1 MNWVIGAIPG
11 LVGVFVIVLFTRGYR
26 LMTTEPDLDLDDAE
40 ALYLIAESEERAKR
54 SSLLDQ
60 ASLRVAR
67 HLRALLPASAIS
79 WVQTQ
84 VDMAGR
90 EDGLDVDVVLS
101 KVARWIVIVTPL
113 IGVFILQGRFFLVLL
128 SALVPLIL
136 PLAGLSG
143 SAARRR
149 TQIDRDLPDFLDVLA
164 VTVSAGLGFRTALGI
179 VSDRFGGP
187 LAVEVRTALNQVAN
201 GATMR
206 SAFTSMK
213 ERTKSESVDE
223 FVTAYLQAEELGAPL
238 VDTLN
243 QIALDMRRANAQ
255 RLRQQAGRTEPRVS
269 LLMTLVIVPGALVLL
284 LGGLAVALDLVEVFS
299 SISGG

>member
-1 MNWVIGAIPG
+1 MNWLIGAIPG

-26 LMTTEPDLDLDDAE
+26 LLTTEPDLDLDDAE

-54 SSLLDQ
+54 SSLLDK

-67 HLRALLPASAIS
+67 YLRALLPASAIS

-113 IGVFILQGRFFLVLL
+113 IFVFILQGRFFLVLL
-128 SALVPLIL
+128 SALVPVIL

-179 VSDRFGGP
+179 VADRFGGP
-187 LAVEVRTALNQVAN
+187 W
-201 GATMR
+201 R
-206 SAFTSMK
+206 SK
-213 ERTKSESVDE
+213 C
-223 FVTAYLQAEELGAPL
+223 APH
-238 VDTLN
+238 
-243 QIALDMRRANAQ
+243 
-255 RLRQQAGRTEPRVS
+255 
-269 LLMTLVIVPGALVLL
+269 
-284 LGGLAVALDLVEVFS
+284 
-299 SISGG
+299 